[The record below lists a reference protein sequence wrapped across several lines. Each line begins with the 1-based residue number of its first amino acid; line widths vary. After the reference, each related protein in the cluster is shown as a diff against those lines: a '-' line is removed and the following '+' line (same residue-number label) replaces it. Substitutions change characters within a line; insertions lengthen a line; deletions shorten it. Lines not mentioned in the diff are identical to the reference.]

1 MWTSLDGQHRNQTVY
16 ILCSQRWRSSIQS
29 AKTRLGTDCGSDHTV
44 HTVHGVLKARILK
57 WFAIPFSSGP
67 HFVGTLHHDPSVLG
81 GPHGVAHSFTELHKP
96 VHHDKAVIREGGIM
110 GWGRNKLG
118 VWDGQI
124 YIIVYKTEKQE
135 GPTV

>member
-1 MWTSLDGQHRNQTVY
+1 MSCPLPFC
-16 ILCSQRWRSSIQS
+16 L
-29 AKTRLGTDCGSDHTV
+29 
-44 HTVHGVLKARILK
+44 VHGVLEAS
-57 WFAIPFSSGP
+57 IPEWSAVPRFSGP
-67 HFVGTLHHDPSVLG
+67 RLIRTLHHDPSVLG

-118 VWDGQI
+118 VWDEQI